1 MRERENAVNFGVQN
15 MVKLTRLELKRFN
28 GDPMKWLEFW
38 ENFER
43 NVHDNPGDSDVHK
56 ISYLKACL
64 DGPASTTIANLSII
78 GDNYKPAI
86 AILEEKYGQTG
97 LLKEAHMAA
106 LKATQGVSNAR
117 DVNKLRKFYDDVD
130 AHYKALSVLEVPGEH
145 YSVAVVP
152 ELMGKV
158 PRDVAI
164 NIRRSKDV
172 NHEWMI
178 GEFLDKLWQELVIR
192 SASESQD
199 QPVIERR
206 REGRVLLVNSTSCV
220 YCLGEHQ
227 SRECSQVKDP
237 DKRKDILRKYN
248 RCFQCLRKGHPQR
261 KCRDKRQCDKC
272 KKTGHHTSICR
283 GETTPNLHA
292 APNGAIAYQTV
303 QAKINIPGYDS
314 VPCRMLLDTGSDK
327 TYLVQKIAD
336 KLKGKPIRHE
346 TKVLD
351 TIHGSR
357 SHRCAVYNLE
367 ISNMEGEVQ
376 LITEAATL
384 SKLTTVRNAR
394 PEIVQQNL
402 ST

>member
-1 MRERENAVNFGVQN
+1 MSPGFLFSNFPPVELSSEGARASNLENFGEKANIGTQRWGEQPGAYGQQDILGQYSAFGQFRTNSGQPGPIGQSASRMQPQTRFNPLPGNMRERENAVNFGLQN
-15 MVKLTRLELKRFN
+15 MVKLPRLELKRFI

-43 NVHDNPGDSDVHK
+43 NVHDNQGYSDVHK
-56 ISYLKACL
+56 MSYLKAYL

-86 AILEEKYGQTG
+86 AILKEKYGPTG

-106 LKATQGVSNAR
+106 FKATQGVSNAR

-130 AHYKALSVLEVPGEH
+130 SHYKALSILGVPGEH

-152 ELMGKV
+152 KLMGQV

-206 REGRVLLVNSTSCV
+206 REGRVLSVNSISCV

-261 KCRDKRQCDKC
+261 KCRDERQCDKC
-272 KKTGHHTSICR
+272 KKTGHRTSICR
-283 GETTPNLHA
+283 GETTPNLH
-292 APNGAIAYQTV
+292 V
-303 QAKINIPGYDS
+303 
-314 VPCRMLLDTGSDK
+314 
-327 TYLVQKIAD
+327 
-336 KLKGKPIRHE
+336 
-346 TKVLD
+346 
-351 TIHGSR
+351 
-357 SHRCAVYNLE
+357 
-367 ISNMEGEVQ
+367 
-376 LITEAATL
+376 AT
-384 SKLTTVRNAR
+384 
-394 PEIVQQNL
+394 
-402 ST
+402 